1 MKVKMKTLVIV
12 NGFVCLAFFMLC
24 GCYEEQSYFENKS
37 RYYISLEALNDA
49 ANRPGGIDKK
59 YKQQEIERYALVVQ
73 DALTYVQHHSTERMK
88 QHVARGEVVIGM
100 NQKEVLASLYT
111 TRFKDGLPVS
121 SKTYNSKYGI
131 YETWLVGDSSEGT
144 YSSYSPPKYA
154 LDFTCFILTGIH
166 ET

>member
-88 QHVARGEVVIGM
+88 QHVARGE
-100 NQKEVLASLYT
+100 
-111 TRFKDGLPVS
+111 
-121 SKTYNSKYGI
+121 
-131 YETWLVGDSSEGT
+131 TWLVGDSSEGT